1 MLFDVRPKVRMEEV
15 YGREAEYLEFA
26 DKLRKGRN
34 LFVIVGP
41 RRIGKTSFLF
51 ASLNELYSTEGIP
64 HIVID
69 ARMVYSI
76 NSKYPERV
84 IAKELHFARKG
95 QIGRVIAKIEGISI
109 KGFEVRIGKRNVSL
123 PDELSALEG
132 AHERVI
138 VAFDEAQYLRFANTD
153 FTTLLAWAYDN
164 LRNVVIVLTGS
175 QVGVLDKFLR
185 FRDYEAPLYG
195 RYHVRIALP
204 RFNPS
209 ESLGFLKRGF
219 EEVGMDVSPHELL
232 ATIRALDGVPG
243 WLTHYGAYRIDG
255 NSHEGALDLVLEE
268 AKGYVM
274 SEFREL
280 ERASPRY
287 RLIME
292 TVAKGMGGEGSVS
305 WSEIKNALHIRLR
318 KQVSDSELANYLK
331 RLIDYGFLEQVGTGD
346 YRIPDPVIKRVFG
359 G

>member
-1 MLFDVRPKVRMEEV
+1 MLFDVRPKIRMEEV
-15 YGREAEYLEFA
+15 YGREAEYLEFM

-51 ASLNELYSTEGIP
+51 ASLNELYSTEEIP
-64 HIVID
+64 HVVID
-69 ARMVYSI
+69 ARKVYSI

-84 IAKELHFARKG
+84 MAEELYLARKG
-95 QIGRVIAKIEGISI
+95 QIGRAIAKIEGISV
-109 KGFEVRIGKRNVSL
+109 KGFGVRVRRRSASL
-123 PDELSALEG
+123 PDELITLNNAYD
-132 AHERVI
+132 RVI

-185 FRDYEAPLYG
+185 FKDYGAPLYG
-195 RYHVRIALP
+195 RYHVRLTLP

-219 EEVGMDVSPHELL
+219 EEAEMNVPSQELL
-232 ATIRALDGVPG
+232 ATIKALDGVPG

-255 NSHEGALDLVLEE
+255 NSHERALELVLEE

-274 SEFREL
+274 SEFKEL

-292 TVAKGMGGEGSVS
+292 TVANRVGDEGSVS

-318 KQVSDSELANYLK
+318 KPVSDSELANYLK

-359 G
+359 E